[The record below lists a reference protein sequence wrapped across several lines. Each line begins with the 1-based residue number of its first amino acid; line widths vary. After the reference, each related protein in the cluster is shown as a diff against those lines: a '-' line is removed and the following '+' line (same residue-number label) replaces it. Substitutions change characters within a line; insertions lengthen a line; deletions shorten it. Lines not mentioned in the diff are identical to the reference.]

1 MNLFKKNPKK
11 FFEFIS
17 ATILVVLAYYLVVYF
32 VGIQVETTPIQKPV
46 TPLLVEKGEEQFVN
60 FEEFGVVHI
69 EVDSP
74 SYAKSNFDV
83 NPQTPVTI
91 YFNEPVDLQDVGNKF
106 SLVDKVTGEEVLT
119 EISSELRD
127 PSDNAD
133 SYAWKWQE
141 VWKQKVVFKPVVE
154 LRPVTMYMVEVGSGY
169 YNEPKSGTA
178 RSGFRF
184 EFLTADEPGVLSTNL
199 DNRKYKI
206 ESKEAVKV
214 IFKSP
219 MDQEELSTKV
229 IISPHIELKLRVNDK
244 IMTIT
249 ADLESSDYQ
258 LTIPAEV
265 VDIYGRSLGEAFIV
279 DFSVI

>member
-91 YFNEPVDLQDVGNKF
+91 YFNEPVDLQDVRNKF

-127 PSDNAD
+127 TSDNAD

-169 YNEPKSGTA
+169 YNKPKSGTA

>member
-91 YFNEPVDLQDVGNKF
+91 YFNEPVDLQDVRNKF

-119 EISSELRD
+119 ELSSELRD
-127 PSDNAD
+127 SSDNAD

-141 VWKQKVVFKPVVE
+141 VWEQKVVFRSLAE
-154 LRPVTMYMVEVGSGY
+154 LEPVTMYMVEVGSGY
-169 YNEPKSGTA
+169 HNKPKSGTA
-178 RSGFRF
+178 RSSFRF

-199 DNRKYKI
+199 DSRKYKI
-206 ESKEAVKV
+206 ESTERVKV

-229 IISPHIELKLRVNDK
+229 IISPYVELKLRVNDK

-249 ADLESSDYQ
+249 TDLELSDYQ

-265 VDIYGRSLGEAFIV
+265 ADIYGRSLGEAFMV